1 MTPVRVLVTDD
12 EKPARERLR
21 RLIERDRRVELV
33 GCSASGADAIRA
45 AREAARRGEPVNL
58 LFLDVQMPEMDGFGV
73 IAALVEELGPLVP
86 VVVFVTA
93 HDEYALQAFEARA
106 LDYLLK
112 PFSDERFEASLDRAV
127 VQIRAGHAEATLA
140 EMQALLSSGPEL
152 GRSARAEGDGRTR
165 PSPVDR
171 IVLKG
176 ANRVR
181 LLLVQQIVWIEAAGM
196 YVRLHMRDGGVHLH
210 RSLLGQVEAALDAR
224 RFARVHRSAIVN
236 LDVIDELRANAHGD
250 YTVVLKDRTSIRL
263 GRRYRERLQL
273 RLGQQ
278 I

>member
-1 MTPVRVLVTDD
+1 MTPVRALVTDD

-45 AREAARRGEPVNL
+45 VRDAARSGEPVNL
-58 LFLDVQMPEMDGFGV
+58 LFLDVQMPELDGFGV
-73 IAALVEELGPLVP
+73 VAALLEEFGPHIP

-106 LDYLLK
+106 LDYLMK

-127 VQIRAGHAEATLA
+127 AQIRAGHAEATLA
-140 EMQALLSSGPEL
+140 EMQALLASAPGLGP
-152 GRSARAEGDGRTR
+152 SARADGVGRTR

-210 RSLLGQVEAALDAR
+210 RSLIGHLEAALDTR
-224 RFARVHRSAIVN
+224 RFVRVHRSAIVN
-236 LDVIDELRANAHGD
+236 LDVIDELRADAHGD
-250 YTVVLKDRTSIRL
+250 YTVVLKDRTSVRL
-263 GRRYRERLQL
+263 GRRYRERLQR